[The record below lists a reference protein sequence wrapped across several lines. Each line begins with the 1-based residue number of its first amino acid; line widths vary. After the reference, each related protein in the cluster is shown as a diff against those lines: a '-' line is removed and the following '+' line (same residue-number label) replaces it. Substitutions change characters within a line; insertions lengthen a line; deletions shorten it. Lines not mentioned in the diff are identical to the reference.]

1 MTHVAALVQEL
12 KETYSSLGH
21 PRHEAER
28 WAHDLFTKQGITK
41 DKLMRLHPSG
51 DLALIH
57 ALQAVQEALR
67 ALPPGG
73 AHRPKMVRLC
83 DVLLPLRVPR

>member
-1 MTHVAALVQEL
+1 
-12 KETYSSLGH
+12 
-21 PRHEAER
+21 
-28 WAHDLFTKQGITK
+28 
-41 DKLMRLHPSG
+41 MRLHPSG